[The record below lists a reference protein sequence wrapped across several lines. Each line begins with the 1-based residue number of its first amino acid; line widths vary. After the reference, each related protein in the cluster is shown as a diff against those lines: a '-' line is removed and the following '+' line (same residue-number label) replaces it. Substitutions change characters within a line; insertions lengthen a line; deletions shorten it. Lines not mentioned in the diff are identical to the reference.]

1 MEENTTT
8 GAEALAEGVK
18 GRADAGAVR
27 PADYASL
34 DDDPA
39 AGLPPPAINDID
51 LVVDVPVQ
59 VTDIDLVVDV
69 PVQVTVE
76 LGRAKMQ
83 IRNLLA
89 LSYGSVIELDML
101 AGEPLEVVVN
111 GCLIAQGE
119 VVIVNDR
126 YGIRLTEIVT
136 PAERLRKINR

>member
-59 VTDIDLVVDV
+59 VT
-69 PVQVTVE
+69 
-76 LGRAKMQ
+76 RAWP
-83 IRNLLA
+83 
-89 LSYGSVIELDML
+89 
-101 AGEPLEVVVN
+101 GENADSEPSR
-111 GCLIAQGE
+111 LILWFGH
-119 VVIVNDR
+119 R
-126 YGIRLTEIVT
+126 T
-136 PAERLRKINR
+136 

>member
-1 MEENTTT
+1 
-8 GAEALAEGVK
+8 
-18 GRADAGAVR
+18 
-27 PADYASL
+27 
-34 DDDPA
+34 
-39 AGLPPPAINDID
+39 LPPPAIN
-51 LVVDVPVQ
+51 
-59 VTDIDLVVDV
+59 DIDLVVDV

>member
-1 MEENTTT
+1 MADNINT
-8 GAEALAEGVK
+8 GADDLSAAA
-18 GRADAGAVR
+18 GRGQVR
-27 PADYASL
+27 PAQYAPL
-34 DDDPA
+34 DDDAATPA
-39 AGLPPPAINDID
+39 SSTLN
-51 LVVDVPVQ
+51 
-59 VTDIDLVVDV
+59 DIDLVVDV

-83 IRNLLA
+83 IRNLLK

-111 GCLIAQGE
+111 GCLVAQGE

-126 YGIRLTEIVT
+126 YGIRLTDIVT

>member
-1 MEENTTT
+1 MTENKNTLGGDDIAT
-8 GAEALAEGVK
+8 ALAGNE
-18 GRADAGAVR
+18 GAVR
-27 PADYASL
+27 RANFDSL
-34 DDDPA
+34 DGA
-39 AGLPPPAINDID
+39 SANTNSANDID
-51 LVVDVPVQ
+51 LVM
-59 VTDIDLVVDV
+59 DV

-89 LSYGSVIELDML
+89 LTYGSVIELDIL

-111 GCLIAQGE
+111 GCLVAQGE

-126 YGIRLTEIVT
+126 YGIRLTDIVT

>member
-51 LVVDVPVQ
+51 LVVDVPMTPRQ
-59 VTDIDLVVDV
+59 ACRHPPLTTLISWSTSLFR
-69 PVQVTVE
+69 
-76 LGRAKMQ
+76 LRW
-83 IRNLLA
+83 
-89 LSYGSVIELDML
+89 SL
-101 AGEPLEVVVN
+101 AGRKCRFGTFSPYPMVRSSN
-111 GCLIAQGE
+111 LIC
-119 VVIVNDR
+119 
-126 YGIRLTEIVT
+126 
-136 PAERLRKINR
+136 

>member
-1 MEENTTT
+1 MTENKNTLGGDDIAT
-8 GAEALAEGVK
+8 ALAGNEN
-18 GRADAGAVR
+18 AVR
-27 PADYASL
+27 RANFDSL
-34 DDDPA
+34 DGSSANPNSA
-39 AGLPPPAINDID
+39 NDID
-51 LVVDVPVQ
+51 LVM
-59 VTDIDLVVDV
+59 DV

-89 LSYGSVIELDML
+89 LTYGSVIELDIL

-111 GCLIAQGE
+111 GCLVAQGE

-126 YGIRLTEIVT
+126 YGIRLTDIVT

>member
-1 MEENTTT
+1 MAENTTP
-8 GAEALAEGVK
+8 GSDNLAEGLK
-18 GRADAGAVR
+18 DRAAAAVR
-27 PADYASL
+27 PADYDELDSDSGPRASAVL
-34 DDDPA
+34 
-39 AGLPPPAINDID
+39 N
-51 LVVDVPVQ
+51 
-59 VTDIDLVVDV
+59 DIDLVVDV

-111 GCLIAQGE
+111 GCLIAQGD

-126 YGIRLTEIVT
+126 YGIRLTDIVT